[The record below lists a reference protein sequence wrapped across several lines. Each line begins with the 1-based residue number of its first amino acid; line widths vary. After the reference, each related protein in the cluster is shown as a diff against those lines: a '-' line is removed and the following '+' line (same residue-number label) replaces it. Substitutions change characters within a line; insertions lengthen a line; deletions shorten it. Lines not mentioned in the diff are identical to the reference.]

1 MTDIVVVGSL
11 NVDVVVPLREL
22 PAAGQTVLSAD
33 HQRSGGGKGGN
44 QAVAAARLGRS
55 VAMVAAVGVDP
66 EGEWLTGLL
75 AAEGVATGAVL
86 RAPRPTGQ
94 AIVMVTADGDSTIVV
109 SSGANMWLA
118 AEHLLPFAGLLAE
131 ARALLVQQE
140 VRAEVVTASVAAAG
154 GLVVLNPAPARP
166 IDRSVLARVD
176 VLVPNRGELA
186 ALVGA
191 QPTGDLDE
199 LAAMARS
206 LGTRGPVVV
215 TLGADGALVVAR
227 DRECLVPA
235 EPVTAV
241 DATGAGD
248 TFCAGLAD
256 ALLDGAAIEEA
267 ARWASRVAAVTV
279 TRPGAMA
286 SAPRRAEVTS
296 VGPAP
301 GPTGPVAQPGNRQRA
316 WG

>member
-11 NVDVVVPLREL
+11 NVDVVVPLDEL
-22 PAAGQTVLSAD
+22 PAAGQTVLSAAD
-33 HQRSGGGKGGN
+33 HSRAGGGKGAN

-55 VAMVAAVGVDP
+55 VTMVGAVGDDP

-75 AAEGVATGAVL
+75 AAEGVDTSAVL

-94 AIVMVTADGDSTIVV
+94 AIVLVTADGDSTIAV

-118 AEHLLPFAGLLAE
+118 PEHLRPYADLIGDAAAVLL
-131 ARALLVQQE
+131 QQE
-140 VRAEVVTASVAAAG
+140 VAAAVVAATVAAAR
-154 GLVVLNPAPARP
+154 GLVVVNPAPARP
-166 IDRSVLARVD
+166 IDPGTLARVD

-186 ALVGA
+186 ALAGA
-191 QPTGDLDE
+191 GAGPAAAGPSEDVAG

-215 TLGADGALVVAR
+215 TLGVDGALVVTA
-227 DRECLVPA
+227 DREHLVPA
-235 EPVTAV
+235 EQVDAV

-248 TFCAGLAD
+248 TFCAALAD
-256 ALLDGAAIEEA
+256 ALLDGAAIDDA
-267 ARWASRVAAVTV
+267 ARWASRAAAVTV

-286 SAPRRAEVTS
+286 SAPRRAEVLA
-296 VGPAP
+296 VG
-301 GPTGPVAQPGNRQRA
+301 
-316 WG
+316 